1 MVLFKKKWII
11 LIFMNMY
18 IIYEYE
24 YEMIVINIF
33 VLVEMLNWYK

>member
-1 MVLFKKKWII
+1 MVLLKKKWII

-24 YEMIVINIF
+24 NEMIVINIF